1 MNGHS
6 QLADAEHFDG
16 SVMIEFLEMFF
27 QVKVVYRNTE
37 FGTKSR

>member
-6 QLADAEHFDG
+6 QLADAQHFDG
-16 SVMIEFLEMFF
+16 SVMIEFLEMSFP
-27 QVKVVYRNTE
+27 VKVVYRHAE